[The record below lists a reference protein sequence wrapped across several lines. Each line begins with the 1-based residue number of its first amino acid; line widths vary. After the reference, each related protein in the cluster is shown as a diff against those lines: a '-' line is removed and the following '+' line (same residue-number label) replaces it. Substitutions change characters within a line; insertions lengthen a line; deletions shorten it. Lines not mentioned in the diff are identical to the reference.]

1 MTSLFQCPICAQPLH
16 AHQASGGWYCDNK
29 HHFDKREP
37 GFWGF
42 AKPAKG
48 KVQGDSRAE
57 LRAKH
62 FLLESGILAPAIA
75 ALAQTV
81 TETLAGDSSVKAL
94 DFDCGDGYF
103 SRALANALPDS
114 LSLELQAVTE
124 AENAAFAA
132 AKAKGPAG
140 ISYASLKSLPY
151 ADDAFDMLW
160 LMDKALKGKDGLR
173 VLKSGGYLLSLAQGP
188 RHLWQLKQYIYPD
201 LSEKPFVA
209 NLPAGMQLLSERAV
223 SFTLDLKP
231 EAALVLLEMT
241 PYAWRLKDAMR
252 HEILRGNFSALELD
266 YRILVAQKA

>member
-1 MTSLFQCPICAQPLH
+1 MTGLFRCPLCTLPLH
-16 AHQASGGWYCDNK
+16 AHQASGGWYCDGK

-62 FLLESGILAPAIA
+62 FLLESGILMPAIT
-75 ALAQTV
+75 ALAETV
-81 TETLAGDSSVKAL
+81 TGLAGTDGTLKAL

-103 SRALANALPDS
+103 SRALAATLPKT
-114 LSLELQAVTE
+114 LALELQAVTE

-151 ADDAFDMLW
+151 ADGAFDMLW

-173 VLKSGGYLLSLAQGP
+173 VLKQGGLLVNLAQGP
-188 RHLWQLKQYIYPD
+188 RHLWQLRQYIYGD

-209 NLPAGMQLLSERAV
+209 NLPAGMTLVSERAV

-252 HEILRGNFSALELD
+252 HQILRGDFSALELD
-266 YRILVAQKA
+266 YRIVVSQKA